1 MILCAILGG
10 LDGRFVSNNKSA
22 HTYILWGSY
31 SAIGD
36 GFLMFCTYLVLL
48 NTMIPI
54 SLVVTIEMTKIC
66 QAYFINNDKMMFS
79 DWRKRGAQVNSSTL
93 NEEIGQ
99 IEYVFSD
106 KTGTLTCNLM

>member
-1 MILCAILGG
+1 
-10 LDGRFVSNNKSA
+10 
-22 HTYILWGSY
+22 
-31 SAIGD
+31 
-36 GFLMFCTYLVLL
+36 MFCTYLVLL

-66 QAYFINNDKMMFS
+66 QAYFINHDQLMFS
-79 DWRKRGAQVNSSTL
+79 EWRKRGAQVNSSTL

-106 KTGTLTCNLM
+106 KTGTLTCNLMEFKIALIGHKYFGDLGLIDN